1 MSVPFL
7 VAQQMDSSPKVKEVS
22 LVLTKVEV
30 QDLIGKTQLSDD
42 GTGSFGDVVT
52 SDTMIIFADA
62 AAGGNN
68 EKILI
73 PLCCHKNHWCRI
85 VVDAPLKDAC
95 VYDLM
100 FSSYNVSVRSIEEK
114 LATKQPD
121 YAPRKYCEHHYQ
133 GDLGVQVDSY
143 NCGIIYSCHS
153 GVQLHLGIKSM
164 ALPKCSASDYT

>member
-7 VAQQMDSSPKVKEVS
+7 VAQQMDSSSKVKEIS
-22 LVLTKVEV
+22 LVLT
-30 QDLIGKTQLSDD
+30 
-42 GTGSFGDVVT
+42 
-52 SDTMIIFADA
+52 
-62 AAGGNN
+62 
-68 EKILI
+68 KILI

-85 VVDAPLKDAC
+85 VVDAQLKDAC

-143 NCGIIYSCHS
+143 NCGI
-153 GVQLHLGIKSM
+153 VRP
-164 ALPKCSASDYT
+164 ALV